1 MKIRKLGL
9 LVITLMSVFTIAAC
23 DDSMEGEEG
32 FGGFVE
38 DGGAG
43 EGDGFYNGNT
53 NSGAGGTYGSDGDGN
68 FYIDTGNGGYAN
80 F

>member
-1 MKIRKLGL
+1 MKIRKFGL

-23 DDSMEGEEG
+23 DGSIEGEEEIG
-32 FGGFVE
+32 DEGTGE
-38 DGGAG
+38 AG
-43 EGDGFYNGNT
+43 GFYNGNT
-53 NSGAGGTYGSDGDGN
+53 DSGYGGTYGSDGDGN